1 MVPRTS
7 RSWILIRGL
16 GRGVGHWATFESR
29 IKSKFPTDR
38 FYFIDL
44 PGNGYMH
51 KIETPTDLTEFTP
64 YMIQQLKKQN
74 YDFKDKAYGL
84 GFSLGAMAL
93 VELQNFAPDFFEKI
107 ILINTSAAN
116 FSSVFDRLRF
126 KAILL
131 AFQLLF
137 IKDLAARELKT
148 LTVTTTLTEAAITE
162 KYKKDLD
169 LIIQY
174 SQNHRSKPSNI
185 WRQLLAASGYQ
196 FPIRRNCRVLI
207 LSGAQDSFVSPKCSK
222 AIEKNW
228 QCEHEIHPNAGHD
241 ICFEDPDWV
250 IENMIDRPN
259 QLDNAQDDHLG

>member
-7 RSWILIRGL
+7 RSWILVRGL
-16 GRGVGHWATFESR
+16 GRGIGHWATFQER
-29 IKSKFPTDR
+29 LKNKFPSDR

-44 PGNGYMH
+44 PGNGYLFDV
-51 KIETPTDLTEFTP
+51 EAPTDLSEYTP
-64 YMIQQLKKQN
+64 YLIQQLKKQN

-93 VELQNFAPDFFEKI
+93 VELQNFAPDFFEKL

-116 FSSVFDRLRF
+116 FSSVFDRLSP
-126 KAILL
+126 KAFWL

-137 IKDLAARELKT
+137 IKNLAARELKT
-148 LTVTTTLTEAAITE
+148 LTVTTSLKAAVITD

-169 LIIQY
+169 LIVKF
-174 SQNHRSKPSNI
+174 SQKYRSKISNI
-185 WRQLLAASGYQ
+185 LRQLLAAARYR
-196 FPIRRNCRVLI
+196 FPLRRNCRVLI
-207 LSGAQDSFVSPKCSK
+207 LSGAKDVFVSPKCSK
-222 AIEKNW
+222 DIEKIW

-250 IENMIDRPN
+250 IENMIELSHPREN
-259 QLDNAQDDHLG
+259 HLG